1 MNLYDCKILLVD
13 DERALREMVSGF
25 LCRAGF
31 HKVTVAANCL
41 EAEELFALK
50 EPHLVLLDVM
60 LPDGDGFSLLKKLR
74 KMSEVPVIFLSARD
88 EDESRLRGL
97 GLGADDYITKP
108 FLPEELILRVTAV
121 LKRVYR
127 VKNMQESEIIALGKC
142 MVDFGSGTV
151 RWNESGVVNGER
163 KNIGDTD
170 SRADKE
176 DEMTGKAEE
185 VTLTAKEYAIL
196 QKLAQER
203 GRIVT
208 IDALCDAV
216 WQEEN
221 YGYENTLVVHIRRL
235 REKIEEDPS
244 HPKYLLTVRGL
255 GYRLV

>member
-13 DERALREMVSGF
+13 DEKALREMVYGF
-25 LCRAGF
+25 LQRAGF
-31 HKVTVAANCL
+31 HQVAVAGNCR
-41 EAEELFALK
+41 EAEETFSVT
-50 EPHLVLLDVM
+50 EPHLILLDVM
-60 LPDGDGFSLLKKLR
+60 LPDGDDFSLLKKLR
-74 KMSEVPVIFLSARD
+74 RISEVPVIFLSARD

-127 VKNMQESEIIALGKC
+127 VKGAQEEEKVALGNC
-142 MVDFGSGTV
+142 VVDLG
-151 RWNESGVVNGER
+151 SGVVCWNDP
-163 KNIGDTD
+163 KNKNRDDGASGNYD
-170 SRADKE
+170 R
-176 DEMTGKAEE
+176 GGE

-221 YGYENTLVVHIRRL
+221 FGYENTLVVHIRRL

-244 HPKYLLTVRGL
+244 HPQYLLTVRGL

>member
-13 DERALREMVSGF
+13 DEKALREMVYGF
-25 LCRAGF
+25 LRRAGF
-31 HKVTVAANCL
+31 QEVAMAGNCR
-41 EAEELFALK
+41 EAEEQFFAI
-50 EPHLVLLDVM
+50 EPHLILLDVM
-60 LPDGDGFSLLKKLR
+60 LPDGDGFSFLKKIR
-74 KMSEVPVIFLSARD
+74 QISEVPVIFLSARD
-88 EDESRLRGL
+88 EDENRLRGL

-108 FLPEELILRVTAV
+108 FLAEELILRVTAV

-127 VKNMQESEIIALGKC
+127 VQNVQEEEIIVLGKC
-142 MVDFGSGTV
+142 QVDLG
-151 RWNESGVVNGER
+151 SGVVRWSG
-163 KNIGDTD
+163 KDDAGV
-170 SRADKE
+170 KE
-176 DEMTGKAEE
+176 GE

-216 WQEEN
+216 WREEN
-221 YGYENTLVVHIRRL
+221 FGYENTLVVHIRRL

-244 HPKYLLTVRGL
+244 HPHYLLTVRGL

>member
-13 DERALREMVSGF
+13 DERALREMVYGF
-25 LCRAGF
+25 LQRAGF
-31 HKVTVAANCL
+31 HQVAMAGSCK
-41 EAEELFALK
+41 EAEKLFPDT
-50 EPHLVLLDVM
+50 EPHLILLDVM
-60 LPDGDGFSLLKKLR
+60 LPDGDGFSLLRKLR
-74 KMSEVPVIFLSARD
+74 QISEVPVIFLSARD

-127 VKNMQESEIIALGKC
+127 VKGVQEEEKIVLGNC
-142 MVDFGSGTV
+142 MADLGSGVV
-151 RWNESGVVNGER
+151 RWNDSGNKNQNGAA
-163 KNIGDTD
+163 
-170 SRADKE
+170 SREHARE
-176 DEMTGKAEE
+176 GE
-185 VTLTAKEYAIL
+185 VALTAKEYAIL

-221 YGYENTLVVHIRRL
+221 FGYENTLVVHIRRL

-244 HPKYLLTVRGL
+244 HPQYLLTVRGL

>member
-13 DERALREMVSGF
+13 DEKALREMVGGF
-25 LCRAGF
+25 LRRAGF
-31 HKVTVAANCL
+31 HKVTVAADCL
-41 EAEELFALK
+41 EAEELFAIK

-127 VKNMQESEIIALGKC
+127 VKSMQEAEIITLGRC
-142 MVDFGSGTV
+142 LVDLGSGVV
-151 RWNESGVVNGER
+151 RWNKDE
-163 KNIGDTD
+163 
-170 SRADKE
+170 ADKE
-176 DEMTGKAEE
+176 EE
-185 VTLTAKEYAIL
+185 VALTAKEYAIL

-203 GRIVT
+203 GRIVS